1 MRTEMNYKT
10 IVQFEAARDFKEA
23 KLWYKRTKVSGLSQR
38 FTNAVK
44 TAITNLQKHPTAY
57 AVRYKNVRIAHTDK
71 FPYAIHFFIEDNLIV
86 ITAIIY
92 AGRNP
97 EITSGRAER

>member
-1 MRTEMNYKT
+1 MKYKT
-10 IVQFEAARDFKEA
+10 IVQLDAAQDFKEA

-44 TAITNLQKHPTAY
+44 TTIINLQKYPAAY
-57 AVRYKNVRIAHTDK
+57 AVRYKNVRIAHTGK
-71 FPYAIHFFIEDNLIV
+71 FPYAIHFFIEGNLIV

-97 EITSGRAER
+97 KITSGRV

>member
-1 MRTEMNYKT
+1 MKYRT
-10 IVQFEAARDFKEA
+10 IVQFEAAQDFKEA
-23 KLWYKRTKVSGLSQR
+23 KLWYKRTKVNGLSQR

-44 TAITNLQKHPTAY
+44 TTITNLQKLPTAY

-71 FPYAIHFFIEDNLIV
+71 FPYAIHFFIEGDLIV

-97 EITSGRAER
+97 EIASARIER

>member
-1 MRTEMNYKT
+1 MKYKT
-10 IVQFEAARDFKEA
+10 IVQFEAAQDFKEA
-23 KLWYKRTKVSGLSQR
+23 KLWYKRTKVNGLSQR

-44 TAITNLQKHPTAY
+44 ITIINLQKHPAAY

-71 FPYAIHFFIEDNLIV
+71 FPYAIHFFIEGNLIV

-97 EITSGRAER
+97 KIAVDRV

>member
-1 MRTEMNYKT
+1 MKYKT
-10 IVQFEAARDFKEA
+10 IVQFEAAQDFKEA
-23 KLWYKRTKVSGLSQR
+23 QLWYKRTEVSELSQR
-38 FTNAVK
+38 FANAVK
-44 TAITNLQKHPTAY
+44 TAIINLQKHPAAY

-97 EITSGRAER
+97 DIASGRVEL